1 MNLPDKTAPSLY
13 LQKKE
18 KTMPAYDTVTEALKD
33 LKARGFTTDFNIAFD
48 KLQCSRTRRCLS
60 PEEFEIVE
68 HHRFEGASDPDDLSV
83 LYAIEANDGTRGA
96 VADAFGP
103 YADPD
108 LGAFLKTVKM
118 REDL

>member
-1 MNLPDKTAPSLY
+1 MVKTY
-13 LQKKE
+13 T
-18 KTMPAYDTVTEALKD
+18 TMTEAMEGLKQ
-33 LKARGFTTDFNIAFD
+33 RGFTANFEFLNNAFRAVD
-48 KLQCSRTRRCLS
+48 GGKIFAPDELT
-60 PEEFEIVE
+60 IVE

-83 LYAIEANDGTRGA
+83 LYAIEANDGTRGT

-103 YADPD
+103 YANPD

>member
-1 MNLPDKTAPSLY
+1 MVTTY
-13 LQKKE
+13 
-18 KTMPAYDTVTEALKD
+18 KTMTEAMQGLKQ
-33 LKARGFTTDFNIAFD
+33 RGFTANFEFLNNAFRSID
-48 KLQCSRTRRCLS
+48 SGKAFTPDQLT
-60 PEEFEIVE
+60 IVE
-68 HHRFEGASDPDDLSV
+68 HHRFEGSSDPDDLSV

-118 REDL
+118 REDI